1 MPRPRSDSRDR
12 LVHSARTLL
21 RRQGY
26 HGTGLAQIVEHSGAP
41 RGSVYF
47 LFPGGKE
54 EIAVAA
60 VDDWAGELDALLRQ
74 TREQSPTARAWITT
88 LAGHFS
94 ADLRSS
100 DFTEGLPVTTVTL
113 DSVPASPALTVACR
127 SAYERW
133 LATLTQGLQGY
144 AVPAAEART
153 LATLLLAAL
162 EGAAVL
168 CRAYRCTGPLDSI
181 AARLLELLPDPVA
194 DGVPPRSRRPAEA
207 ADRDDRPRQPAEVIG

>member
-1 MPRPRSDSRDR
+1 MPRPRSDTRAR
-12 LVHSARTLL
+12 IIHSARTLL

-26 HGTGLAQIVEHSGAP
+26 HGTGLTQVIEHSGAP

-54 EIAVAA
+54 QIAVAA
-60 VDDWAGELDALLRQ
+60 VDDWAEELDALLHK
-74 TREQSPTARAWITT
+74 TRDMSPSARAWITT

-133 LATLTQGLQGY
+133 LTTLASGLQTY
-144 AVPAAEART
+144 AVPAAQART

-168 CRAYRCTGPLDSI
+168 CRAYRSTEPLDSVF
-181 AARLLELLPDPVA
+181 ARLLELLPAPVTA
-194 DGVPPRSRRPAEA
+194 GSP
-207 ADRDDRPRQPAEVIG
+207 

>member
-1 MPRPRSDSRDR
+1 MPRPRSDTRAR
-12 LVHSARTLL
+12 IIHSARTLL

-26 HGTGLAQIVEHSGAP
+26 HGTGLAQIIERSGAP

-60 VDDWAGELDALLRQ
+60 IAGWAEELDALLAK
-74 TREQSPTARAWITT
+74 TRAAAPDARCWIAT
-88 LAGHFS
+88 LAAHFS

-113 DSVPASPALTVACR
+113 DSVPASPALTTACR

-133 LATLTQGLQGY
+133 LQTMTDGLRAY
-144 AVPAAEART
+144 DVPDARPV
-153 LATLLLAAL
+153 ATLLLGAL

-168 CRAYRCTGPLDSI
+168 CRAYQSTAPLDDI
-181 AARLLELLPDPVA
+181 AARLLLLLPT
-194 DGVPPRSRRPAEA
+194 PPA
-207 ADRDDRPRQPAEVIG
+207 AR

>member
-1 MPRPRSDSRDR
+1 MPRPRSDTRQRIVRST
-12 LVHSARTLL
+12 RTLL

-26 HGTGLAQIVEHSGAP
+26 HGTGLAQIIQHSGAP

-60 VDDWAGELDALLRQ
+60 VAEWAEELDGVLHT
-74 TREQSPTARAWITT
+74 TRDQSPSARAWIGA
-88 LAGHFS
+88 LAALFA

-113 DSVPASPALTVACR
+113 DSVPGSPALAQACQAAYARWLGTVASGLR
-127 SAYERW
+127 AYGVRGPQ
-133 LATLTQGLQGY
+133 AQ
-144 AVPAAEART
+144 T

-168 CRAYRCTGPLDSI
+168 CRAYRSTDPLDDI
-181 AARLLELLPDPVA
+181 ATELLPLLP
-194 DGVPPRSRRPAEA
+194 
-207 ADRDDRPRQPAEVIG
+207 EVTTTAHS